1 MAQVEIGM
9 TQKAEAVSAVKKRTR
24 EVARASLG
32 AAMPA
37 RSRLVQTVRVGAR
50 RRIPLAATGR
60 DRLRQAI
67 LMREVL
73 ARPRAFDL

>member
-1 MAQVEIGM
+1 M